1 MKAQLNFRFDQ
12 LSKHLTETFLNLF
25 SSKRLCDVRLIG
37 DDGVPVMGHRV
48 ILAAFSRTLNDF
60 IEENSAPTLEI
71 RIQGMNYHDLERII
85 QFMYLGEA
93 SVAHAETDK
102 FLRTGKFLGVSQL
115 SDQCK
120 ADTGELSR
128 EFSVDG
134 NFEMN
139 IETLLEDDH
148 KISEEENLE
157 EHKMR
162 IGVGHEEVNLEE
174 EINDDTSVIRN
185 DFVVIDDFIIGEPAL
200 YFNIFSSVLF
210 SHNFYRKV
218 RGKDGSYRAF
228 CLMCWKKDKTQ
239 KLLSICGG
247 NIKGV
252 NGHMAA
258 KHAEFVDEYVKQR
271 EKVETMKKQHKE
283 RQIEFKQQ
291 QKIDKPRI
299 RLERKERK
307 QQEIQSMKLAKIDRK
322 LKNKELEI
330 TLKTKNEKLRAEKRK
345 QFLEAQAKMQQF
357 AKKMAPKQTTPQN
370 YDNIDLAEKVLKE
383 EFTIGELSDDPKFNV
398 FSSVFFSHNFYRKCD
413 NGARVLCLMCLKSGP
428 NKKVFLRLGDHQN
441 QRGIMGH
448 MQSKH
453 PEHEKIFHLQN
464 EIIKGLRNDK
474 REGRSFISKA
484 IV

>member
-1 MKAQLNFRFDQ
+1 
-12 LSKHLTETFLNLF
+12 
-25 SSKRLCDVRLIG
+25 
-37 DDGVPVMGHRV
+37 MGHRV

-71 RIQGMNYHDLERII
+71 RIKGMNYHDLERII

-102 FLRTGKFLGVSQL
+102 FLRTAKFLGVSQL

-174 EINDDTSVIRN
+174 EINDDTSVIGN

-200 YFNIFSSVLF
+200 NFNIFSSVLF

-252 NGHMAA
+252 NGHMAS

-283 RQIEFKQQ
+283 RQIEIKQQ

-299 RLERKERK
+299 RLERKEKK
-307 QQEIQSMKLAKIDRK
+307 QQEIQSKKLEKIDRK
-322 LKNKELEI
+322 LKHKELEMI
-330 TLKTKNEKLRAEKRK
+330 LKTKNEKLRAEKRK
-345 QFLEAQAKMQQF
+345 QFLEAQAKMKQF
-357 AKKMAPKQTTPQN
+357 AKNIAPKQTTPKD

-398 FSSVFFSHNFYRKCD
+398 SSSVFYSHNFYRKCD
-413 NGARVLCLMCLKSGP
+413 NGARVLCLMCLRSEE
-428 NKKVFLRLGDHQN
+428 NKRFFLRRDDHGN
-441 QRGIMGH
+441 ARGILVH

-453 PEHEKIFHLQN
+453 PEYEKKFHLQN
-464 EIIKGLRNDK
+464 EIR
-474 REGRSFISKA
+474 KA
-484 IV
+484 SLDERKKKKKANRRG

>member
-1 MKAQLNFRFDQ
+1 
-12 LSKHLTETFLNLF
+12 
-25 SSKRLCDVRLIG
+25 
-37 DDGVPVMGHRV
+37 MGHRV

-71 RIQGMNYHDLERII
+71 RIKGMNYHDLERII

-102 FLRTGKFLGVSQL
+102 FLRTAKFLGVSQL

-139 IETLLEDDH
+139 IETLLGDDH
-148 KISEEENLE
+148 KISEEENLD

-162 IGVGHEEVNLEE
+162 IGVVHEE
-174 EINDDTSVIRN
+174 EINDDTSVIGN
-185 DFVVIDDFIIGEPAL
+185 DFVVIDDFVIGEPAL
-200 YFNIFSSVLF
+200 DFNIFSSVLF
-210 SHNFYRKV
+210 THNFYRKV

-252 NGHMAA
+252 NGHMAS

-271 EKVETMKKQHKE
+271 EKVETMKKQHKQS
-283 RQIEFKQQ
+283 QIEMKQQ

-413 NGARVLCLMCLKSGP
+413 SGSRVLCLMCLKSEQ
-428 NKKVFLRLGDHQN
+428 NKKVFLKLGDHQN

-453 PEHEKIFHLQN
+453 PEYEKIFHLQN
-464 EIIKGLRNDK
+464 EIIKGLR
-474 REGRSFISKA
+474 KA
-484 IV
+484 SLDERNKKKKANRRG